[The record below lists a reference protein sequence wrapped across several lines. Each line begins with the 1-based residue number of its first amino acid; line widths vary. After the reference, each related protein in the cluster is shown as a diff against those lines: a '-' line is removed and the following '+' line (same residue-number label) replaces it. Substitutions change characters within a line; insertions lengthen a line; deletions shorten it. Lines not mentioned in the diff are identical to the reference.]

1 MSRLISSLPLGSLV
15 KFNSKD
21 NSVNNLFKVISQ
33 YAKPSHTM
41 LYLYETK
48 PIVRY
53 NGVDR
58 PTYEGSDI
66 QLFLKRTYE
75 NLPDELKNIIGQTAI
90 TCLNTNT
97 NSYYTLYEKLFLL
110 SDKELNNSGV
120 EGQFIPYFTNNSL
133 RALPDNQSFWLRTL
147 VGSQSARDFGIAL
160 GFNRLFVDN
169 YSVARYALNVSNDIK
184 VTDNPQSDGA
194 YHLVWNA
201 PPLKPTIDTL
211 STDQNNPSITSLTE
225 TITFKT
231 TDSDGDTIESF
242 NIVVKDI
249 TTNTEVVNETKNQS
263 ELSFKI
269 LYGSLQPNKI
279 YSIKVRVKDDQQ
291 NWSEFSDLS
300 YMINKTFMITLDKN
314 VILNDGDQIEFVEM
328 DAITNG
334 QEMALKSI
342 DNENKKY
349 VFELDELNNATT
361 VNLEIKSKSNNL
373 EDILYTVS

>member
-1 MSRLISSLPLGSLV
+1 MSRLISSLPLGAMV
-15 KFNSKD
+15 KD
-21 NSVNNLFKVISQ
+21 
-33 YAKPSHTM
+33 P
-41 LYLYETK
+41 
-48 PIVRY
+48 
-53 NGVDR
+53 
-58 PTYEGSDI
+58 
-66 QLFLKRTYE
+66 
-75 NLPDELKNIIGQTAI
+75 
-90 TCLNTNT
+90 
-97 NSYYTLYEKLFLL
+97 
-110 SDKELNNSGV
+110 
-120 EGQFIPYFTNNSL
+120 
-133 RALPDNQSFWLRTL
+133 
-147 VGSQSARDFGIAL
+147 FGIAPHGDKKWSIISHNHNGSNRTLLWFYDSVYSEL
-160 GFNRLFVDN
+160 GTPLSSSGYQYLGSILDSKMSIIYNALSSELKSCVVLTSISAEGTAGTFNRYLFPLSKSELFDGVFPAFGDYIPYLYTATRRKLDSGRN
-169 YSVARYALNVSNDIK
+169 YWMRSLSTGNVIDYSGQPSVMSASSNQYARYAFNVSGGTK
-184 VTDNPQSDGA
+184 VTDTIQPDGT

-201 PPLKPTIDTL
+201 SPSKPTIDTL
-211 STDQNNPSITSLTE
+211 SKDQANPSITSLTE
-225 TITFKT
+225 TITFKA
-231 TDSDGDTIESF
+231 TDPDGDAIESF